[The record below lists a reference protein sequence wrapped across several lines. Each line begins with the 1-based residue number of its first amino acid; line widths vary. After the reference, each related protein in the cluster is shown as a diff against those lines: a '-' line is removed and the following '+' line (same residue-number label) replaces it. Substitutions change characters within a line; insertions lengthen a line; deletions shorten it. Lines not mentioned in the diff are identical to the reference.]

1 MINASRLVDTEHVKC
16 EVCLKEVPAS
26 EAKVA
31 EAQEYVMHF
40 CGLDCYEKWQKKSG
54 NEEKGQE

>member
-1 MINASRLVDTEHVKC
+1 MINASKLVDTEHVKC

-31 EAQEYVMHF
+31 EA
-40 CGLDCYEKWQKKSG
+40 
-54 NEEKGQE
+54 